1 MAEDEAAP
9 EPFPERLFTIDEA
22 NAMVDDLAE
31 TLGRIRESRQ
41 VVLQG
46 GRPIRDSAIGNG
58 GGRRGKEYWEALQG
72 LRADVESVTRQGV
85 ILRDPETGLVDFP
98 SRRDGADVYLCWR
111 LGEERVMFW
120 HPADTGFGG
129 RQPL

>member
-1 MAEDEAAP
+1 VDQEET
-9 EPFPERLFTIDEA
+9 ERLFTLEEA
-22 NAMVDDLAE
+22 NGMVAGLTVSLE
-31 TLGRIRESRQ
+31 RIREARQ

-46 GRPIRDSAIGNG
+46 AAPIRDAAHLNG
-58 GGRRGKEYWEALQG
+58 GGERGKEYWEALQS
-72 LRADVESVTRQGV
+72 LRAEVESVTGRGV

-98 SRRDGADVYLCWR
+98 SRKDGADVFLCWR

-120 HPADTGFGG
+120 HPPDTGFGG

>member
-1 MAEDEAAP
+1 MAEDEATG
-9 EPFPERLFTIDEA
+9 EPFPERLFTVDEA
-22 NAMVDDLAE
+22 NAMVAGLVE
-31 TLGRIRESRQ
+31 SLVRIREARQ

-46 GRPIRDSAIGNG
+46 GQPIRDSAIGNG
-58 GGRRGKEYWEALQG
+58 GGRRGKEYWEALHG

-85 ILRDPETGLVDFP
+85 ILRDPETGLIDFP
-98 SRRDGADVYLCWR
+98 SRRDGAEVYLCWR

-120 HPADTGFGG
+120 HPQDGGFGG